1 MRASPTHARRPPSDQ
16 QRSHPMIPGRL
27 GPRVHGC
34 AATSLAYNFSATL
47 TVPLDALDE
56 ANIKVRPGLT
66 VKKHS
71 HLRFTPESGHFAS
84 TRLFRYAI
92 RLLGAWMTQARSAG
106 IGALLPIVT
115 PLGAFVQAG
124 LAVGR
129 HRYGGGGIGVAFGC
143 GYLSFRQTHGSFR
156 SESNGRRQGHQQNTQ
171 HKSHGGISL
180 LRPQLFVPTNKSR
193 TRIRQIN
200 GTCWLS
206 PQKRIRRATFNIAK
220 ARGGIEALLGG
231 KLMPVRTVS
240 LKRSAV
246 QTVKACVPGH
256 WIFLRL
262 SHVAVC
268 AFRRRGIALAHETWD
283 RGKHT
288 LNVMRGR
295 RDKHRSICRVSESSV
310 RHLST
315 VNYFSNELIKKAY
328 CLKFPTR
335 AAGT

>member
-1 MRASPTHARRPPSDQ
+1 L
-16 QRSHPMIPGRL
+16 L
-27 GPRVHGC
+27 GPGSLNVWPFLFVP
-34 AATSLAYNFSATL
+34 ATGFGIAHQ
-47 TVPLDALDE
+47 VPLHKTSIENARLTNTCEATALGSAKVPSYDSW
-56 ANIKVRPGLT
+56 AVGAARSWMRGHFFGLQLLGNINGPARWAGRSEHQGPSRIDR
-66 VKKHS
+66 KKNS

-200 GTCWLS
+200 GTCGLS
-206 PQKRIRRATFNIAK
+206 PKSGFVEQLSILLRPVVESRHCWGQTN
-220 ARGGIEALLGG
+220 AR
-231 KLMPVRTVS
+231 
-240 LKRSAV
+240 
-246 QTVKACVPGH
+246 
-256 WIFLRL
+256 
-262 SHVAVC
+262 SHCFTQAIS
-268 AFRRRGIALAHETWD
+268 GPD
-283 RGKHT
+283 
-288 LNVMRGR
+288 
-295 RDKHRSICRVSESSV
+295 SYSV
-310 RHLST
+310 RSRTLDLSAT
-315 VNYFSNELIKKAY
+315 
-328 CLKFPTR
+328 
-335 AAGT
+335 

>member
-1 MRASPTHARRPPSDQ
+1 M
-16 QRSHPMIPGRL
+16 
-27 GPRVHGC
+27 
-34 AATSLAYNFSATL
+34 AYNFSATL

-200 GTCWLS
+200 GTCGLS
-206 PQKRIRRATFNIAK
+206 PKSGFVEQLSILLRPVVESRHCWGQTN
-220 ARGGIEALLGG
+220 AR
-231 KLMPVRTVS
+231 
-240 LKRSAV
+240 
-246 QTVKACVPGH
+246 
-256 WIFLRL
+256 
-262 SHVAVC
+262 SHCFTQAIS
-268 AFRRRGIALAHETWD
+268 GLD
-283 RGKHT
+283 
-288 LNVMRGR
+288 
-295 RDKHRSICRVSESSV
+295 SYSV
-310 RHLST
+310 RFRTLDLSAT
-315 VNYFSNELIKKAY
+315 
-328 CLKFPTR
+328 
-335 AAGT
+335 